1 MVEKAIDFELD
12 GQWFYARVM
21 FNVEQLEVAT
31 VGSGL
36 PLFMPEVI
44 DLEITEVLDQEGNE
58 VEVTPVIE
66 EIVGELVDQL

>member
-1 MVEKAIDFELD
+1 MVEKTVDFEID
-12 GQWFYARVM
+12 GQWYYARVM

-44 DLEITEVLDQEGNE
+44 DLDITEVLDQEGNE